1 MRALRRHWLRL
12 SLEYFCRWLARLVLR
27 PQHLQA
33 ILVGRRPRAL
43 RSACFSPC
51 TSQLTEQ
58 VWPKRQA
65 TCLRLH
71 DRVRNSNADDKA
83 RIYLTREAR
92 DSLAKLG
99 PSQRA
104 ALRAGFAR
112 VGWQLLSSAQ
122 RVTVEPGWER
132 GTRRRRRYPQQ
143 CYAKTSRYVLD
154 HAEIAGMRLI
164 HGVVSHPPLSVPLEH
179 AWVELP
185 GDIVFDGVLQTFFT
199 RASYY
204 AIMAAMPVDAYS
216 AADTRR
222 LMASQ
227 GHPGPWNAKW
237 VPTSAQLEAYA
248 AGVPA
253 RRARQ

>member
-1 MRALRRHWLRL
+1 MPETPSDL
-12 SLEYFCRWLARLVLR
+12 
-27 PQHLQA
+27 LQ
-33 ILVGRRPRAL
+33 
-43 RSACFSPC
+43 
-51 TSQLTEQ
+51 
-58 VWPKRQA
+58 
-65 TCLRLH
+65 LH
-71 DRVRNSNADDKA
+71 DRVRDSNADDNA

-92 DSLAKLG
+92 DSLAKLD

-122 RVTVEPGWER
+122 RVTVEPGWAR
-132 GTRRRRRYPQQ
+132 GTRPRRRYPQQ
-143 CYAKTSRYVLD
+143 CYAKTARYVLD
-154 HAEIAGMRLI
+154 HAEIKGMRLI
-164 HGVVSHPPLSVPLEH
+164 HGVVSHPPLFVPVDH

-204 AIMAAMPVDAYS
+204 AIMAAVPVDAYS
-216 AADTRR
+216 APDTRR

-237 VPTSAQLEAYA
+237 VPTSAQFDAYA
-248 AGVPA
+248 AGVRA
-253 RRARQ
+253 RRGARAADPLSTLHYRVQDLVVPAGG